1 MYHFLKPHIY
11 YIWTLIYTLI
21 FNKYINKLL
30 GKTYMQ
36 THLMKEVKIISLCK
50 KVASIIFNE
59 RSGKKKL
66 CNISRAV

>member
-21 FNKYINKLL
+21 FNKYINKLS

-59 RSGKKKL
+59 RSGKKKVMQHL
-66 CNISRAV
+66 